1 MDLKIG
7 LPSLC
12 QVSRKVKLQYCL
24 HLRIAYFGHELVQ
37 YQYNQAYISVV
48 SAGKWVGI
56 CVSFLFLQSAIPSE
70 HLQGV
75 GHVQEAEGKHSET
88 SSSFSSENEI
98 MFNILSV
105 FSEILSL
112 NGPDFTISEFHRP
125 QAITF
130 FFALKRVLFGA
141 DYQ

>member
-1 MDLKIG
+1 M
-7 LPSLC
+7 
-12 QVSRKVKLQYCL
+12 
-24 HLRIAYFGHELVQ
+24 
-37 YQYNQAYISVV
+37 

-98 MFNILSV
+98 MLDFIS

-112 NGPDFTISEFHRP
+112 NGPDFTISKFLRP
-125 QAITF
+125 
-130 FFALKRVLFGA
+130 
-141 DYQ
+141 